1 MLSVHYTSG
10 HENIS
15 STGGGEVEIRPNFL
29 SSIPGNEFTEN
40 INIIVTNHSDGNF

>member
-15 STGGGEVEIRPNFL
+15 GGGEVEIRPNFL
-29 SSIPGNEFTEN
+29 TSIPGNEFTEN
-40 INIIVTNHSDGNF
+40 MNIIVTNHSDGYF